1 MTLSESEQAVL
12 DLISETEL
20 VELTQTLVRVP
31 GENPPGEEAATAAAL
46 AAAADARGLLV
57 ETEDAAPERP
67 NVVAT
72 LPGGDAPG
80 LLLLGHTDV
89 VPVGTGWSLDPF
101 SGELR
106 DGRIHGRGSTDM
118 KGGLAACLVAMDAV
132 RRAGVAPAGPVHLAA
147 VVDEEDTG
155 IGIRHH
161 LAHAGLPPLAG
172 CIVAEPTDL
181 QTVVA
186 ARGDSYLDYR
196 VHGRAAH
203 AGTPA
208 EGRNA
213 IAGSARII
221 EDLNQWHASL
231 AARAHP
237 LAGPATVSPGTIAGG
252 QGTSIVAAECRLTVD
267 RRLLPDE
274 RPEDMLAE
282 ARSRLDALGLDRD
295 GLEAEV
301 TMAMAMPGFDTPQDH
316 PFVRSV
322 DAALQVAG
330 GPGLPLAGWSAACDG
345 GFVAERGVPVV
356 VLGPGSVAEQA
367 HRPDESVA
375 VARAGHRGPRVRPRH
390 PPVGLGR
397 PCDSRGVTARRFV
410 RTA

>member
-1 MTLSESEQAVL
+1 VTATSASGDLTAAERGVL
-12 DLISETEL
+12 DLVDEASL
-20 VELTQTLVRVP
+20 VALTQQLVRIP

-46 AAAADARGLLV
+46 AEAAEARGLLV
-57 ETEDAAPERP
+57 ETDDAAPRRP

-89 VPVGTGWSLDPF
+89 VPVGSGWSLDPF

-106 DGRIHGRGSTDM
+106 DGRIHGRGSADM

-132 RRAGVAPAGPVHLAA
+132 RRAGVVPAGPVLLAA

-161 LAHAGLPPLAG
+161 LAHTGLPPLAG

-203 AGTPA
+203 SGTPSD
-208 EGRNA
+208 GRNA
-213 IAGSARII
+213 IVGTARII
-221 EDLNQWHASL
+221 DDLDRWHASL
-231 AARAHP
+231 AGRAHP
-237 LAGPATVSPGTIAGG
+237 MAGPATVSPGTIAGG
-252 QGTSIVAAECRLTVD
+252 QGTSVVAAECHLTVD

-274 RPEDMLAE
+274 RPDEVLTE
-282 ARSRLDALGLDRD
+282 ARSRLDAVGLDRD
-295 GLEAEV
+295 GLDVEV
-301 TMAMAMPGFDTPQDH
+301 SMSMAMPGFATPPDH
-316 PFVRSV
+316 PWVRSV
-322 DAALQVAG
+322 DASLQAAG
-330 GPGLPLAGWSAACDG
+330 GPGLPLSGWTAACDG

-356 VLGPGSVAEQA
+356 VLGAGSVATQA
-367 HRPDESVA
+367 HRVNESVA
-375 VARAGHRGPRVRPRH
+375 VAE
-390 PPVGLGR
+390 L
-397 PCDSRGVTARRFV
+397 VTAARAYALAILRL
-410 RTA
+410 APGGPASGGA

>member
-1 MTLSESEQAVL
+1 MTASTAPGDLTATERAVL
-12 DLISETEL
+12 DLVDEADL
-20 VELTQTLVRVP
+20 VALTQQLVRVP

-46 AAAADARGLLV
+46 AAAGEARGLRV
-57 ETEDAAPERP
+57 QTDDAAPGRP
-67 NVVAT
+67 NVVTT
-72 LPGGDAPG
+72 LPGGEAAG

-89 VPVGTGWSLDPF
+89 VPAGTGWSLAPF

-106 DGRIHGRGSTDM
+106 DGRIHGRGSADM

-132 RRAGVAPAGPVHLAA
+132 RRADVVPAGPVVLAA

-155 IGIRHH
+155 LGIRRY
-161 LAHAGLPPLAG
+161 LANAGLPPLTG
-172 CIVAEPTDL
+172 CIAAEPTDL

-203 AGTPA
+203 AGSPA

-213 IAGSARII
+213 IVGAARII
-221 EDLNQWHASL
+221 DDLSRWHASL
-231 AARAHP
+231 ADRAHP
-237 LAGPATVSPGTIAGG
+237 LTGPATVSPGTIAGG

-274 RPEDMLAE
+274 RPDDVLTE

-295 GLEAEV
+295 GLETEV
-301 TMAMAMPGFDTPQDH
+301 SMVMAMPGFATPPDH
-316 PFVRSV
+316 AWVRSV
-322 DAALQVAG
+322 DASLQAAG
-330 GPGLPLAGWSAACDG
+330 GPGLPLGGWSAACDG
-345 GFVAERGVPVV
+345 GFVAGRGVPVV

-375 VARAGHRGPRVRPRH
+375 VAE
-390 PPVGLGR
+390 L
-397 PCDSRGVTARRFV
+397 VTAARAYALAILRFAADGPAV
-410 RTA
+410 T

>member
-1 MTLSESEQAVL
+1 MTVAPAPGDLSAAERGVL
-12 DLISETEL
+12 DLIDEADL
-20 VELTQTLVRVP
+20 AGLTQQLVRVP

-46 AAAADARGLLV
+46 ADAAAARGFLV
-57 ETEDAAPERP
+57 ETDDAAPGRP
-67 NVVAT
+67 NVLAT
-72 LPGGDAPG
+72 LAGGGAPG

-89 VPVGTGWSLDPF
+89 VPVGTGWTLDPF

-106 DGRIHGRGSTDM
+106 DGRVHGRGSADM

-132 RRAGVAPAGPVHLAA
+132 RRAGVEPAGPVLLVA

-172 CIVAEPTDL
+172 CVVAEPTDL

-196 VHGRAAH
+196 VHGQAAH
-203 AGTPA
+203 SGSPA
-208 EGRNA
+208 DGRNA
-213 IAGSARII
+213 IIGAARII
-221 EDLNQWHASL
+221 ADLDRWHTSL
-231 AARAHP
+231 ADRAHP

-252 QGTSIVAAECRLTVD
+252 QGTSVVAAECHLTVD

-274 RPEDMLAE
+274 RPDDVLAE

-295 GLEAEV
+295 GLGVEV
-301 TMAMAMPGFDTPQDH
+301 TMAMAMPGFATPPDH
-316 PFVRSV
+316 PWVRSV
-322 DAALQVAG
+322 DDSLLRAG
-330 GPGLPLAGWSAACDG
+330 GPGLPLAGWTAACDG

-375 VARAGHRGPRVRPRH
+375 VAE
-390 PPVGLGR
+390 L
-397 PCDSRGVTARRFV
+397 VTAARAYALTILRLA
-410 RTA
+410 TGA